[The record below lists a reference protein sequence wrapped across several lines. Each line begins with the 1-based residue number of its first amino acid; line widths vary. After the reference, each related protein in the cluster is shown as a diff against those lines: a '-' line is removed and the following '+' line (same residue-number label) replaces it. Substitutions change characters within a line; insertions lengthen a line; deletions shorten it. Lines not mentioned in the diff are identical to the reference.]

1 MWMIP
6 FWFCITFISL
16 YPTVQT
22 PILQFDLIPFSSKDL
37 ILIALSCFY
46 LLPVI
51 RQNSVVSYFKKSWS
65 NSLPVIT
72 TAILGYAAISVT
84 WSGMGFLDMIR
95 MLYTLVITFF
105 VFHLSYNLI
114 AKMPVGSLRPF
125 LWQLTVFI
133 SIICLV
139 YLAQSF
145 FSLDLRSS
153 SSLPNDDFG
162 IDRVRG
168 PLFGASTGYFMLI
181 PALAFSIQEIANTNG
196 KEPFKWI
203 VMLILGITILSL
215 GSRGGV
221 VITLTFI
228 ISLIFLLRD
237 RKQRLVAYLVAAIMM
252 LAITFTIL
260 GGTANTNR
268 LTKTESDGRSE
279 TYSISFEIIK
289 NRSVLDN
296 FLGSGYGSY
305 WHWYSI
311 DIDIDA
317 HPLDESVSTKYGTM
331 LYHPH
336 STFLL
341 LLVEIGLP
349 GLLYFFKLNHTF
361 FNMIFSKNHR
371 SISDMIFLCGVA
383 TSGISLF
390 FDFFIFKNW
399 TVSMIWFIYFFGAL
413 ALIVQSEKVILIGS
427 QQKLLVFTPTRQ
439 QQAPPLSKS
448 R

>member
-6 FWFCITFISL
+6 FWFCITLFSL
-16 YPTVQT
+16 YPSAQT
-22 PILQFDLIPFSSKDL
+22 PTLQFGLIPFSSKDL
-37 ILIALSCFY
+37 ILITLSCFY
-46 LLPVI
+46 LVPVI

-65 NSLPVIT
+65 KSLPVIT

-84 WSGMGFLDMIR
+84 WSGMGFLDMIT

-133 SIICLV
+133 SIISLL

-145 FSLDLRSS
+145 FSLGLRSS
-153 SSLPNDDFG
+153 SSLQNDDFG

-168 PLFGASTGYFMLI
+168 PLFGASTGYFLLI
-181 PALAFSIQEIANTNG
+181 PALAFSIQEIANTTG
-196 KEPFKWI
+196 KVSFKWI

-221 VITLTFI
+221 VITLIFI
-228 ISLIFLLRD
+228 ISLIFFLRD
-237 RKQRLVAYLVAAIMM
+237 RKQRLFAYVVGVIMM
-252 LAITFTIL
+252 LAITFTII
-260 GGTANTNR
+260 GVATNTSR
-268 LTKTESDGRSE
+268 FTSTESDGRSE
-279 TYSISFEIIK
+279 TYSTSFEIVK
-289 NRSVLDN
+289 DRSIFDS

-305 WHWYSI
+305 WHWYMT
-311 DIDIDA
+311 DIEGA
-317 HPLDESVSTKYGTM
+317 LLDGSVPTKYGTM
-331 LYHPH
+331 LPHPH

-341 LLVEIGLP
+341 LFVETGLP
-349 GLLYFFKLNHTF
+349 GLLYFLKLNHTF
-361 FNMIFSKNHR
+361 FSMIVSKNHR
-371 SISDMIFLCGVA
+371 SISDTIFLCGVA
-383 TSGISLF
+383 TSGLSLF

-399 TVSMIWFIYFFGAL
+399 TVTMVWLIYFFGAL
-413 ALIVQSEKVILIGS
+413 ALIVQSENVILIDS
-427 QQKLLVFTPTRQ
+427 QQKLLALPPTGQ
-439 QQAPPLSKS
+439 QQALPLSKS

>member
-22 PILQFDLIPFSSKDL
+22 PILQFDLISFSSKDL
-37 ILIALSCFY
+37 ILITLSCFY

-84 WSGMGFLDMIR
+84 WSGMRFLDMIM

-133 SIICLV
+133 SIISLV

-153 SSLPNDDFG
+153 SSLQNDEFG
-162 IDRVRG
+162 VDRVRG
-168 PLFGASTGYFMLI
+168 PLFGSSTGYFMLI
-181 PALAFSIQEIANTNG
+181 PALAFSIQEIANTTR

-203 VMLILGITILSL
+203 VMLILGTTILSL

-221 VITLTFI
+221 VIILIFI
-228 ISLIFLLRD
+228 ISLIFFLRD

-260 GGTANTNR
+260 GATTNTNR
-268 LTKTESDGRSE
+268 FAKTESDGRSE
-279 TYSISFEIIK
+279 TYSTSFEIIK

-311 DIDIDA
+311 DIDIDG

-349 GLLYFFKLNHTF
+349 GLLYLFKLSHILL
-361 FNMIFSKNHR
+361 NMISKNNQNT
-371 SISDMIFLCGVA
+371 SGTIFFCGVA
-383 TSGISLF
+383 TSGLGLF

-427 QQKLLVFTPTRQ
+427 QQKLLVFTPTRK
-439 QQAPPLSKS
+439 QQAIPLSKK
-448 R
+448 